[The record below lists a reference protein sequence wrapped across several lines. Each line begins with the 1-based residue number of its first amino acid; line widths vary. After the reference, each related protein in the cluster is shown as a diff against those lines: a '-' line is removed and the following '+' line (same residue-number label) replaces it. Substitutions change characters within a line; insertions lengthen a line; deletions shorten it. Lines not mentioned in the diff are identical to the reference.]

1 MNNLIEGKSYVI
13 SQIRGLYSIRIIK
26 VLEITQSTI
35 LYQYLDHFANPII
48 RFPVKD
54 FNYLWEV
61 VEEYM
66 PPAQTTNLGSWNFVY
81 N

>member
-1 MNNLIEGKSYVI
+1 MIEGKSYVI

-48 RFPVKD
+48 RFPIKD

-61 VEEYM
+61 VEEYI
-66 PPAQTTNLGSWNFVY
+66 PAQTTNLGSWDVVY

>member
-66 PPAQTTNLGSWNFVY
+66 PPAQTTNLGSWDVVY

>member
-1 MNNLIEGKSYVI
+1 MIEGKSYVI

-48 RFPVKD
+48 RFPIKD

-61 VEEYM
+61 VEEYI
-66 PPAQTTNLGSWNFVY
+66 PPAQTTNLGSWYFIN
-81 N
+81 NKS